1 MLRFNINA
9 FSSEFLEILEEEL
22 KNVVEIWEQDVCKYM
37 ENPYFKGLKS
47 FKEIVKK
54 EGRRVIVELKASPAV
69 IADSYGT
76 GSLMLDNIP
85 GFQEYKNSDR
95 YNKNRKGKAIEGR
108 KAGTYKHSLTGKKR
122 TTTGSFAGRNIEGQ
136 RVNSQGRPYYIL
148 PSHPSYALQLAQ
160 EYMYMQWLPQAYKNT
175 MRRINFAKFL
185 IES

>member
-1 MLRFNINA
+1 MLRFNVNA
-9 FSSEFLEILEEEL
+9 FTFKFLEILEEEL
-22 KNVVEIWEQDVCKYM
+22 KYVIEIWKQDVSKYM
-37 ENPYFKGLKS
+37 ENPYFKGLKD
-47 FKEIVKK
+47 FEEVIKK
-54 EGRRVIVELKASPAV
+54 ESTRIIVELKASPAV

-95 YNKNRKGKAIEGR
+95 YNKDRKGKAIEGR
-108 KAGTYKHSLTGKKR
+108 KAGTYKHSLTGKQR
-122 TTTGSFAGRNIEGQ
+122 TTTGAFEGRNIEGQ

-160 EYMYMQWLPQAYKNT
+160 EYMYMQWLPKAYENT
-175 MRRINFAKFL
+175 VNRINFAQFL